1 MKDYILEVC
10 VDSVESA
17 IAAKAGG
24 ATRFELCSNLVI
36 GGTTPG
42 YALFDM
48 VKEATGL
55 PIRTLIRP
63 RFGDFLYSDYEYE
76 QMVRDIRHFAA
87 AGADG
92 VVIGSLHAD
101 GTLNETQ
108 MRGMIDAA
116 GGCGITLH
124 RAFDVCRDPMETM
137 QKAEE
142 LGVDTILTS
151 GQEAD
156 CLAGSKLL
164 RQLVERAAEERAA
177 KHAGSHGETDKASG
191 GNGIHREAGPTILAG
206 AGVKAENIRQIA
218 EATGVHAFHMSGK
231 KVSDSGMTYRNER
244 VHMGIEGMS
253 EFEIY
258 RTDEAQIRR
267 AAEILKQL

>member
-1 MKDYILEVC
+1 MKGYILEVC

-24 ATRFELCSNLVI
+24 ATRLELCSNLVI

-42 YALFDM
+42 YVLFDL
-48 VKEATGL
+48 VKEATDL

-63 RFGDFLYSDYEYE
+63 RFGDFLYTGYEYE

-92 VVIGSLHAD
+92 VVIGSLNAD
-101 GTLNETQ
+101 GSLNEPQ
-108 MRGMIDAA
+108 MCGMIEAA

-124 RAFDVCRDPMETM
+124 RAFDVCADPIGTM
-137 QKAEE
+137 NKARA

-164 RQLVERAAEERAA
+164 RQLVELADRERAAESDSCHRVSDGTA
-177 KHAGSHGETDKASG
+177 D
-191 GNGIHREAGPTILAG
+191 GNGDRRGVGLTILAG
-206 AGVKAENIRQIA
+206 AGVNAENIRQIA
-218 EATGVHAFHMSGK
+218 EQTGTHAFHMSGK
-231 KVSDSGMTYRNER
+231 RVLESGMQYRNER
-244 VHMGIEGMS
+244 VHMGIGSMS
-253 EFEIY
+253 ELEIY
-258 RTDEAQIRR
+258 RTDETQIRR
-267 AAEILKQL
+267 TVEILKRM

>member
-42 YALFDM
+42 YELFEL

-63 RFGDFLYSDYEYE
+63 RFGDFLYTEYEYE

-92 VVIGSLHAD
+92 VVIGSLNAD

-108 MRGMIDAA
+108 MRGMIAAA
-116 GGCGITLH
+116 GACGITLH

-137 QKAEE
+137 QKART

-151 GQEAD
+151 GQESD
-156 CLAGSKLL
+156 CLAGRELL
-164 RQLVERAAEERAA
+164 RQLVECAAESERRHRVPEKMADG
-177 KHAGSHGETDKASG
+177 KGAGRGEKL
-191 GNGIHREAGPTILAG
+191 TILAG

-218 EATGVHAFHMSGK
+218 ETTGVHAFHMSGK
-231 KVSDSGMTYRNER
+231 KVLDSGMIYRNER

-258 RTDEAQIRR
+258 RTDETQIRR
-267 AAEILKQL
+267 AADILKEI